1 MVDFILWTIG
11 VILQTIGM
19 LCVLCLPPLIIELR
33 RAKNEEK

>member
-33 RAKNEEK
+33 RAKNEDK